1 MNELDD
7 FLQSVHYQANDSA
20 LLQQA
25 ITHRSFSTDNNE
37 RLEFVGDAIIDLIIA
52 QALYNQF
59 SDKQEGEL
67 SRYRA
72 ELVRSSTLAEI
83 AREIGLNQVIRL
95 GDGERKSG
103 GADRESIL
111 SGTLEALFG
120 AIYFDAGIDYCQALA
135 ARLFASR
142 LQNIQNAAEKK
153 DPKTALQE
161 LLQSRNQ
168 SLPQYELLKT
178 EGKHHHQTFYI
189 SCHVMALS
197 KSVEASGSSKKIAE
211 RNAAQLMLDIIA
223 QEKKI

>member
-1 MNELDD
+1 MDCLDD
-7 FLQSVHYQANDSA
+7 FLQSLHYHVNDSA

-25 ITHRSFSTDNNE
+25 VTHRSFSTDNNE
-37 RLEFVGDAIIDLIIA
+37 RLEFVGDAVIDLIIA
-52 QALYNQF
+52 EALYNQF
-59 SDKQEGEL
+59 SDKPEGEL

-72 ELVRSSTLAEI
+72 ELVRSSTLADI

-120 AIYFDAGIDYCQALA
+120 AIYMDSGMDRCQQLALSF
-135 ARLFASR
+135 FASR

-161 LLQSRNQ
+161 LLQSRNK

-178 EGKHHHQTFYI
+178 EGKHHHQTFHIACYV
-189 SCHVMALS
+189 SAFN
-197 KSVEASGSSKKIAE
+197 KSVEAVGSSKKIAE
-211 RNAAQLMLDIIA
+211 RNAAQLMLDWIDK
-223 QEKKI
+223 EKKL